1 MAYYNIILKTKKKFI
16 LNKCTVWNKNDVLK
30 DWQSLLENDKIAYVI
45 ILQYSRINKIV
56 VNINEFKNNCFKSTN
71 DR

>member
-1 MAYYNIILKTKKKFI
+1 MD
-16 LNKCTVWNKNDVLK
+16 KNDVLK

-45 ILQYSRINKIV
+45 IVEYSRINKVV
-56 VNINEFKNNCFKSTN
+56 VNINEFKNNCFKLNN